1 MNHLLSPNSRR
12 STSEVN
18 SEFAGCPLRR
28 GFTLIELLVV
38 IAIIAILAAML
49 LPALSKAKA
58 KAQNIGC
65 VNNLRQIGVAM
76 NVYAVDNQDRVV
88 SARPTTP
95 NGDTFVQI
103 GLEAVATAATKQLGL
118 DVTQGGPTIWAC
130 PTLKGAG
137 QPMQNTMTLAWNL
150 SYQYFGGITK
160 WINPLYTGPSA
171 SPVKLAQSKPS
182 WALAADAVGFI
193 DNQYWAGF
201 GGSTPIP
208 GLGSANFYTI
218 DGVVPHQQSGARRS
232 ESANA
237 VLADGSVNSTKFKDL
252 RFFHSW
258 SGSRRFYWYQSDVPR
273 GMQNMNINTLA
284 PP

>member
-1 MNHLLSPNSRR
+1 MLPDR
-12 STSEVN
+12 
-18 SEFAGCPLRR
+18 G

-49 LPALSKAKA
+49 LPALSRAKA

-76 NVYAVDNQDRVV
+76 NVYAVDNNDRVV
-88 SARPTTP
+88 SARPTTVG
-95 NGDTFVQI
+95 GDTFVQI

-118 DVTQGGPTIWAC
+118 DVTQGGSTIWAC

-137 QPMQNTMTLAWNL
+137 QPMQNTITLAWNL

-171 SPVKLAQSKPS
+171 SPVKLAQSKPT
-182 WALAADAVGFI
+182 WALAADAVGLI

-201 GGSTPIP
+201 GGGAPIP
-208 GLGSANFYTI
+208 SLGSANFYTI
-218 DGVVPHQQSGARRS
+218 DGVVPHQQTGARRS
-232 ESANA
+232 QSANS
-237 VLADGSVNSTKFKDL
+237 VMADGSVSSAKFTNL

-258 SGSRRFYWYQSDVPR
+258 NNAARKFYWYQSDLPA
-273 GMQNMNINTLA
+273 GMKNRDLSSLA

>member
-1 MNHLLSPNSRR
+1 MKNLDRR
-12 STSEVN
+12 GARS
-18 SEFAGCPLRR
+18 

-49 LPALSKAKA
+49 LPALSRAKA
-58 KAQNIGC
+58 KAQRIGC

-76 NVYAVDNQDRVV
+76 HIYAIDNDDRVV
-88 SARPTTP
+88 SSRPTAP
-95 NGDTFVQI
+95 GGDTYVQI

-118 DVTQGGPTIWAC
+118 DVTQGGNTIWAC
-130 PTLKGAG
+130 PSLKGAG
-137 QPMQNTMTLAWNL
+137 QPMQNTTTLAWNL

-171 SPVKLAQSKPS
+171 SPVKLAQAKPT
-182 WALAADAVGFI
+182 WALAADAVGYI

-201 GGSTPIP
+201 GGNNPIP

-218 DGVVPHQQSGARRS
+218 DGVVPHQQSGARKS
-232 ESANA
+232 ENA
-237 VLADGSVNSTKFKDL
+237 STVMADGSVNTTKFSNL

-258 SGSRRFYWYQSDVPR
+258 ANSNRRFYWAQTDLPA
-273 GMQNMNINTLA
+273 GMQSMNISSLA